1 MRWAFVIQLAS
12 DSNPSQRHFA
22 GRIEEVDSA
31 RELRFRSTD
40 ELLVFLGDCFAKSGN
55 PGLPGNSSNSGHAS
69 NHDNQDNHDDRDNL
83 DHSDE

>member
-40 ELLVFLGDCFAKSGN
+40 ELLMFLGDCFAKSG
-55 PGLPGNSSNSGHAS
+55 GLVRPDITSEVIDTANDGHIQRDACSN
-69 NHDNQDNHDDRDNL
+69 
-83 DHSDE
+83 E

>member
-12 DSNPSQRHFA
+12 DSNPSQRQFS

-40 ELLVFLGDCFAKSGN
+40 ELLMFLGDCLARSGHRGN
-55 PGLPGNSSNSGHAS
+55 PD
-69 NHDNQDNHDDRDNL
+69 NHDNQDNPDVPHIL
-83 DHSDE
+83 

>member
-55 PGLPGNSSNSGHAS
+55 PGLAGNSSNSGHAS

-83 DHSDE
+83 DHSSE